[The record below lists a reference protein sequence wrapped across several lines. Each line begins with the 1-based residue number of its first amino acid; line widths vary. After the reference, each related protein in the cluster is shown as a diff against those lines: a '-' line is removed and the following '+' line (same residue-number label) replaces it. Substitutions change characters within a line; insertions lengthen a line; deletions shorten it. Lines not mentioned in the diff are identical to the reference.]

1 MRRKKH
7 VEYQLEIERKD
18 AQDGNMKEYDFIYPL
33 SHIVNLDEQ
42 KIKVEELTS
51 ITEIKKTNSNK
62 KYKTNN

>member
-1 MRRKKH
+1 MRRKKN

-51 ITEIKKTNSNK
+51 ITEIKKTNPNK
-62 KYKTNN
+62 KYKK

>member
-1 MRRKKH
+1 MRRKKN

-51 ITEIKKTNSNK
+51 ITEIKKTNQNK

>member
-1 MRRKKH
+1 MRQKKN

>member
-1 MRRKKH
+1 MKQKKN

>member
-1 MRRKKH
+1 MRRKKN

-18 AQDGNMKEYDFIYPL
+18 AQAGNMKEYDFIYPL

>member
-1 MRRKKH
+1 MRRKKN

>member
-1 MRRKKH
+1 MRRKKN

-62 KYKTNN
+62 KYKTHN

>member
-1 MRRKKH
+1 MRRKKN

-42 KIKVEELTS
+42 KIKVEVLTS